1 MSMPLEHDY
10 IGLSEPSS
18 TSKSSTKST
27 QSNNKNALNLKATE
41 LRLGLPGLC
50 QDLENSSC
58 KNSPTKNNVAGAK
71 RGFSDTN
78 KAQVVGWPPIRSFR
92 KNIMA
97 PNSSKNGDAT
107 KGNSVCGGCLYVK
120 VSMDG
125 APYLRKVDL
134 KNCTNY
140 TQLSTV
146 LEKMFNCFTLGQC
159 SSTIRGKEGSS
170 ENNLKD
176 LLRRDECVLTYED
189 KDGDWMLVG
198 DVPWEMFIDS
208 CKRLRIMKG
217 SEAIGLGMLTC

>member
-1 MSMPLEHDY
+1 
-10 IGLSEPSS
+10 
-18 TSKSSTKST
+18 
-27 QSNNKNALNLKATE
+27 
-41 LRLGLPGLC
+41 
-50 QDLENSSC
+50 
-58 KNSPTKNNVAGAK
+58 
-71 RGFSDTN
+71 
-78 KAQVVGWPPIRSFR
+78 
-92 KNIMA
+92 MA

-107 KGNSVCGGCLYVK
+107 KGKSVCGGCLHVK

-134 KNCTNY
+134 KSCKTY
-140 TQLSTV
+140 TQLSTA

-217 SEAIGLGMLTC
+217 RKQSG